1 MYVKNN
7 LLFNSNDN
15 QIRYEHTNNSWANNN
30 PLYLIIHYTAG
41 VSLDRVISHF
51 KTTYHSGNASAHIII
66 DKDGTVVQM
75 VKFNRKAWHA
85 GKSKWG
91 EIDGLNNY
99 SIGIELVNAGKLE
112 KTDSGNWVNWSGKKI
127 DANEVIIRPHKNDK
141 YQVPY
146 GWQIYTNE
154 QIESLI
160 QVSNALNDR
169 YGFIDVLGHDDISP
183 GRKIDPGPAFNMI
196 SFRSVILGR

>member
-7 LLFNSNDN
+7 LLFDN
-15 QIRYEHTNNSWANNN
+15 GGTQIRYEHTDNSWANNN

-41 VSLDRVISHF
+41 ISMSGAINHF
-51 KTTYHSGNASAHIII
+51 KTRYQRGNASAHIIV

-85 GKSKWG
+85 GISNWG
-91 EIDGLNNY
+91 EINGLNHY

-112 KTDSGNWVNWSGKKI
+112 KTDSGDWINWSGKNI
-127 DANEVIIRPHKNDK
+127 SSNEVIIRPHKNDK
-141 YQVPY
+141 YQVHY
-146 GWQIYTNE
+146 GWQMYTNE

-160 QVSNALNDR
+160 EVSNALNDR
-169 YGFIDVLGHDDISP
+169 YNFIDILGHDDISP

-196 SFRSVILGR
+196 SFRSIVLGR